1 MIMEQK
7 LVKVPFEVEMAK
19 KITNGEVEGKIVTRE
34 GNSVRIVCWDKKDIT
49 YNIAALV
56 DNGDEEDFKSY
67 TNEGIWN
74 TDKTCTLKRYDLM
87 LEIPEYLTFKDGD
100 IVACGWEEHNESS
113 SWISI
118 IKSVNTSA
126 YGVRTS
132 DYVILITKS
141 NNNTDGVIKYDSYT
155 TSGEWIRK
163 ATEEEKQKLIDAL
176 KENKEPKAK
185 EYLKRFFP
193 KYSNS
198 LNIGKNYEFKPF
210 DKVLARECETD
221 KWRADLFSHMNEEG
235 EFICIGYVW
244 DECIPYNEKTAH
256 LIGTTGG
263 WEE

>member
-1 MIMEQK
+1 MEQK
-7 LVKVPFEVEMAK
+7 LVRVPFDVELAK
-19 KITNGEVEGKIVTRE
+19 KITNGKVDGKIVTRD
-34 GNSVRIVCWDKKDIT
+34 GDSVRILCWDKKDKT
-49 YNIAALV
+49 YPIAALV
-56 DNGDEEDFKSY
+56 DNGSEEDFKTY
-67 TNEGIWN
+67 TNEGVWN
-74 TDKTCTLKRYDLM
+74 TDKTCTLKKHDLM
-87 LEIPEYLTFKDGD
+87 LEIPEYMTFKDGD
-100 IVACGWEEHNESS
+100 IYKTESGS
-113 SWISI
+113 IAIYNGNYQAIINNTPYYVGLRISDNKLIFQSNNYGFGI
-118 IKSVNTSA
+118 IKKCSLDVS
-126 YGVRTS
+126 
-132 DYVILITKS
+132 
-141 NNNTDGVIKYDSYT
+141 
-155 TSGEWIRK
+155 
-163 ATEEEKQKLIDAL
+163 EEEKQKLIDAL

-244 DECIPYNEKTAH
+244 DECIPYNENTAH